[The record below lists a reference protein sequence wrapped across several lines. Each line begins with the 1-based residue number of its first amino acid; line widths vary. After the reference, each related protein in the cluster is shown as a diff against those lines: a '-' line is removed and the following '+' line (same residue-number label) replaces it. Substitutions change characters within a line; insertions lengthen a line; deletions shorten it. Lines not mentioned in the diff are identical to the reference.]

1 MGKRYVRLD
10 NDSFYESFNRLRDAF
25 LAAKNGIEVDK
36 VIEAILTED
45 ERVKI
50 GRRIQVA
57 DLIKSGLVYREI
69 SNLLKVGLTTVVE
82 VDKRLA
88 ENPEGFEIIFQR
100 REKVE
105 KEFKD
110 KAYQKVGGTKVVYK
124 KTRYTGYRRRDVP
137 R

>member
-10 NDSFYESFNRLRDAF
+10 TDSFYASFNRLRDAF
-25 LAAKNGIEVDK
+25 LAAKNGVEVDK
-36 VIEAILTED
+36 VIDAILTAD
-45 ERVKI
+45 EKVKI
-50 GRRIQVA
+50 GRRVQVA
-57 DLIKSGLVYREI
+57 ELIKSGLLYREI
-69 SNLLKVGLTTVVE
+69 ANLLKVGLTTIVE